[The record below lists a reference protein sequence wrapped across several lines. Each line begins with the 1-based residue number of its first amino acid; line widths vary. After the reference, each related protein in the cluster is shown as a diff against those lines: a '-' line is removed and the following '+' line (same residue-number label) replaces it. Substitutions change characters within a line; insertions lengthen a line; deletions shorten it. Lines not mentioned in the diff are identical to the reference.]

1 MNEEMDKLV
10 GTGVVIYPPTEQDRI
25 RNELADDS
33 VQSKLVETFKMLFGG
48 RWPSKG

>member
-1 MNEEMDKLV
+1 MDKLV
-10 GTGVVIYPPTEQDRI
+10 GTGIVIYPPSEQDRI

-33 VQSKLVETFKMLFGG
+33 VQSKLAETLKMLFGG